1 MKKILTI
8 ALILTAGTSAFSQ
21 SNKTTHGKTTPAVR
35 PAGHKHAQAAA
46 IGAAAPAS
54 AAATDD
60 SANYVGTN
68 DFYLA
73 LVREGVRKA

>member
-1 MKKILTI
+1 MKKILPL
-8 ALILTAGTSAFSQ
+8 ALTLTVYTAAKSQTPPSAESDRRPTPPAAATPR
-21 SNKTTHGKTTPAVR
+21 TTETPATK
-35 PAGHKHAQAAA
+35 PAT
-46 IGAAAPAS
+46 

-73 LVREGVRKA
+73 LVREGVRAA